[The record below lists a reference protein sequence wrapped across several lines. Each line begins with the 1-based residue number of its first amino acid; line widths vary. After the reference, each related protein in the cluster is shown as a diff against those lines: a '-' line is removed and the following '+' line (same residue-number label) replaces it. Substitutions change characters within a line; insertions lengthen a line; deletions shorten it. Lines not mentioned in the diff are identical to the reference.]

1 MLNTTVVNIPSG
13 GVGYMKHKLWISLEI
28 KMTNMC
34 FDQSA
39 GSESG
44 FQSAR
49 FLHQNIFRT
58 CLLSDLPYKANGVSV
73 RVHQILKVIVNLA
86 VCISRFLCLLSHFQ
100 PIKNN

>member
-28 KMTNMC
+28 KMTNTC

-58 CLLSDLPYKANGVSV
+58 CLLSDLPYKTNGVSV
-73 RVHQILKVIVNLA
+73 PEFIKYLK
-86 VCISRFLCLLSHFQ
+86 
-100 PIKNN
+100 

>member
-1 MLNTTVVNIPSG
+1 
-13 GVGYMKHKLWISLEI
+13 MKHKLWISLEI

-34 FDQSA
+34 FDRSA